1 VSHAYQ
7 SLPIS
12 RCRFDQDR
20 LDVRIGDASLDAAA
34 LRGACE
40 HIAWDLRY
48 AGSGRPLLLYPAG
61 SYERA
66 LPAAKVLDAFPDARY
81 DGTVSVAGETHAIS
95 QWPGMQ
101 GHNWGRR
108 HTDLYAWAQVAGF
121 DGAPDALFEGAT
133 ARIKLGPLW
142 TPHLTSLVLRLG
154 DEDHSFNTP
163 LSLLRNRGRF
173 AGWRWSFEGVSD
185 RLRMEGEVTGDPR
198 HFAALQYRN
207 PPGGSKR
214 CLNSKI
220 ARCELRLRFP
230 DGGRR
235 TLVSSCRSAF
245 EILGDPAA
253 LLARGFR

>member
-1 VSHAYQ
+1 MA
-7 SLPIS
+7 
-12 RCRFDQDR
+12 RCRFDPDR
-20 LDVRIGDASLDAAA
+20 FDVHIGDASLDAAA

-48 AGSGRPLLLYPAG
+48 AGRGHPLLLFPPD
-61 SYERA
+61 SYDRA
-66 LPAAKVLDAFPDARY
+66 LPKAKALDALPDARY
-81 DGTVSVAGETHAIS
+81 DGTVTVAGETHPIS

-101 GHNWGRR
+101 AHNWGQR

-133 ARIKLGPLW
+133 ARLKLGPLW
-142 TPHLTSLVLRLG
+142 TPPLTALVLRLG
-154 DEDHSFNTP
+154 GEDYAFNDT
-163 LSLLRNRGRF
+163 SALLWNKGRF
-173 AGWRWSFEGVSD
+173 ADWRWTFAAASK
-185 RLRMEGEVTGDPR
+185 RLRIEGEVTGDPR
-198 HFAALQYRN
+198 HFAVLQYRN

-230 DGGRR
+230 DGRRR
-235 TLVSSCRSAF
+235 TLLSSCRAAF
-245 EILGDPAA
+245 EILGDPAT